1 MIGILTTPAEGCC
14 GFVILLDVTNELSG
28 EVACGSEDSPSNGI
42 ALNFGKPDLD
52 LIEPARI
59 GRSIMDPNGWVGL
72 EELENILSW
81 VRTRNGK

>member
-28 EVACGSEDSPSNGI
+28 EVACGSEDSPSNDI

-52 LIEPARI
+52 LIEPAGI
-59 GRSIMDPNGWVGL
+59 GRSVMDPNGWVGL